1 MKKTYILDTN
11 VLLNDPN
18 CFFQFEDNDLIIP
31 FIVLEELD
39 NHKSRMDEV
48 GKNARVV
55 SRTLDDFRSKG
66 NLHEGVP
73 LPNGGTIKITSIS
86 KEIIEQLPFEIKELN
101 KPDNAIIAVAHD
113 LKFHKNAIIVS
124 KDVNVRVKCDALG
137 IAAEDYLSLR
147 VATEQDK
154 LYRGLVNIDVS
165 PEDIEKFYK
174 EGNLSLSGFELNE
187 KTCPNQFTVLKSYDG
202 KSAIGKIDNHGTIK
216 KFIEVPNAFGLI
228 PRNLEQKFSLNLL
241 FDDNIK
247 LVTMAGAAGCGKT
260 LLAIAAGLA
269 QTVESGKYSKLIV
282 SRPIQP
288 LGRDLGYLPGTMEEK
303 MAPWIAP
310 IMDNVQHLM
319 NNQKTTNSRVKKDES
334 YLSMLMTDKKIEIEA
349 ITYIRGR
356 SIPNAFIIIDEAQ
369 NLSMHEL
376 KTIITRAGD
385 NTKIVLTGDLQQIDV
400 SQLDMYTNGL
410 TYAIEKFKEYP
421 IAGHMTL
428 VKGER
433 SDLASLAAK
442 IL

>member
-55 SRTLDDFRSKG
+55 SRALDDFRSKG

-73 LPNGGTIKITSIS
+73 LPNGGTLKITSIS
-86 KEIIEQLPFEIKELN
+86 KEIIEQLPY
-101 KPDNAIIAVAHD
+101 AIIAVAHD
-113 LKFHKNAIIVS
+113 LKFDKNAIIVS

-154 LYRGLVNIDVS
+154 LYRGLINIDVS
-165 PEDIEKFYK
+165 PEDIETFYK
-174 EGNLSLSGFELNE
+174 EGNLPLLGFEINE
-187 KTCPNQFTVLKSYDG
+187 TIYSNQFVILKSYDG
-202 KSAIGKIDNHGTIK
+202 KSAIGKIDNNNVVK
-216 KFIEVPNAFGLI
+216 KFIEVPNAFGLV

-319 NNQKTTNSRVKKDES
+319 NNQKSVNSRVKKDES

-428 VKGER
+428 IKGER

>member
-39 NHKSRMDEV
+39 NHKSRMDEI

-55 SRTLDDFRSKG
+55 SRSLDDFRSKG
-66 NLHEGVP
+66 NLHQGVV
-73 LPNGGTIKITSIS
+73 LPSGGTIKIVPIS
-86 KEIIEQLPFEIKELN
+86 KDIIEQLPVEIKDLN
-101 KPDNAIIAVAHD
+101 KPDNAIIAVAYD
-113 LKFHKNAIIVS
+113 LKFNKNAIIVS

-137 IAAEDYLSLR
+137 VAAEDYLSLR

-154 LYRGLVNIDVS
+154 LYRGCITIDVT
-165 PEDIEKFYK
+165 PEDIDNFYSTGKF
-174 EGNLSLSGFELNE
+174 SLDGMKFDELICSNE
-187 KTCPNQFTVLKSYDG
+187 FAVLKSYDG
-202 KSAIGKIDNHGTIK
+202 KSAIGRIDNNNCVR
-216 KFIEVPNAFGLI
+216 KFNEIPNAFGLT

-247 LVTMAGAAGCGKT
+247 LVTMSGAAGCGKT
-260 LLAIAAGLA
+260 LLAIASGLA

-319 NNQKTTNSRVKKDES
+319 NSAKSANTRVKKDES
-334 YLSMLMTDKKIEIEA
+334 YLSMLMQDKKIEIEA

-410 TYAIEKFKEYP
+410 TYAIEKFKEYS

-428 VKGER
+428 TKGER
-433 SDLASLAAK
+433 SPLATLASQ

>member
-86 KEIIEQLPFEIKELN
+86 KEIIEQLPYEIKELN

-113 LKFHKNAIIVS
+113 LKFDNNAIVVS

-154 LYRGLVNIDVS
+154 LYRGLINIDVL
-165 PEDIEKFYK
+165 PEDIENFYK
-174 EGNLSLSGFELNE
+174 EGNLPLNNFEINE
-187 KTCPNQFTVLKSYDG
+187 STCPNQFVILKSYDG
-202 KSAIGKIDNHGTIK
+202 KSAIGKIDNNKTIK

-241 FDDNIK
+241 FDDNVK

-319 NNQKTTNSRVKKDES
+319 NNQKTLNSRVKKDES
-334 YLSMLMTDKKIEIEA
+334 YLSMLMSDKKIEIEA

>member
-1 MKKTYILDTN
+1 MKKIYILDTN

-18 CFFQFEDNDLIIP
+18 CFFQFDDNDLVIP

-39 NHKSRMDEV
+39 NHKSRMDEI
-48 GKNARVV
+48 GKNARVA
-55 SRTLDDFRSKG
+55 SRILDDFRSKG
-66 NLHEGVP
+66 NLHQGVN
-73 LPNGGTIKITSIS
+73 LPNGGTIKIVPIS
-86 KEIIEQLPFEIKELN
+86 KEIIDQLPFEIKDLN

-113 LKFHKNAIIVS
+113 LKFSNNAIIVS
-124 KDVNVRVKCDALG
+124 KDVNVRIKCDALG

-147 VATEQDK
+147 IATEQDK
-154 LYRGLVNIDVS
+154 LYHGSITIDVS
-165 PEDIEKFYK
+165 TDDIDNFYK
-174 EGNLSLSGFELNE
+174 SGKLSLDEIKINE
-187 KTCPNQFTVLKSYDG
+187 QICPNEFVILKSHDG
-202 KSAIGKIDNHGTIK
+202 KSAIGRVDNNKCIR
-216 KFIEVPNAFGLI
+216 KFTEVPNAFGLI

-241 FDDNIK
+241 FDDNIN
-247 LVTMAGAAGCGKT
+247 LVTMSGAAGCGKT

-288 LGRDLGYLPGTMEEK
+288 LGRDIGYLPGTLEEK

-319 NNQKTTNSRVKKDES
+319 NSAKTSNTRVKKDES
-334 YLSMLMTDKKIEIEA
+334 YLSMLMQDKKIEVEA

-428 VKGER
+428 TKGER
-433 SDLASLAAK
+433 SPLATLAAK

>member
-55 SRTLDDFRSKG
+55 SRTLDEFRSKG

-86 KEIIEQLPFEIKELN
+86 KEIIEQLPYEIKELN

-113 LKFHKNAIIVS
+113 LKFDKNAIIVS

-154 LYRGLVNIDVS
+154 LYRGLINIDVL
-165 PEDIEKFYK
+165 PENIENFYK
-174 EGNLSLSGFELNE
+174 EGNLSLSGIELSE
-187 KTCPNQFTVLKSYDG
+187 KVCPNQFVILKSYDG
-202 KSAIGKIDNHGTIK
+202 KSAIGKIDNNGVVK

-241 FDDNIK
+241 FDDNVK

-319 NNQKTTNSRVKKDES
+319 NNQKSVNSRVKKDES

>member
-66 NLHEGVP
+66 NLHLGVS
-73 LPNGGTIKITSIS
+73 LPNGGTIKIVPIS
-86 KEIIEQLPFEIKELN
+86 KEIIEQLPVEIKDLN
-101 KPDNAIIAVAHD
+101 KPDNAIIAVAYD
-113 LKFHKNAIIVS
+113 LKFNKNAIIIS

-137 IAAEDYLSLR
+137 VAAEDYLSLR

-154 LYRGLVNIDVS
+154 LYRGSLIVDTT
-165 PEDIEKFYK
+165 PEDIDTFYSSGRFSLEGLKFD
-174 EGNLSLSGFELNE
+174 EVV
-187 KTCPNQFTVLKSYDG
+187 CPNQFAILKSYDG
-202 KSAIGKIDNHGTIK
+202 KSAIGKIDNNNCVR
-216 KFIEVPNAFGLI
+216 KFVEIPNAFGLT

-260 LLAIAAGLA
+260 LLAIASGLA
-269 QTVESGKYSKLIV
+269 QTIESGKYSKLIV

-319 NNQKTTNSRVKKDES
+319 NSAKSANSRVKKDES
-334 YLSMLMTDKKIEIEA
+334 YLSMLMQDKKIEIEA

-421 IAGHMTL
+421 IAGHVTL
-428 VKGER
+428 TKGER
-433 SDLASLAAK
+433 SPLATLASQ

>member
-39 NHKSRMDEV
+39 NHKVRMDEV

-55 SRTLDDFRSKG
+55 SRTLDDFRNKG
-66 NLHEGVP
+66 NLHEGVS
-73 LPNGGTIKITSIS
+73 LPNGGTIKIVAIS
-86 KEIIEQLPFEIKELN
+86 SEIIEQLPHEIKDLN

-113 LKFHKNAIIVS
+113 LKFHNNAIVVS

-147 VATEQDK
+147 IATEQDK
-154 LYRGLVNIDVS
+154 LYRGLITIDVN
-165 PEDIEKFYK
+165 PDDIDNFYSSGKF
-174 EGNLSLSGFELNE
+174 SLENIKVDEQICSNE
-187 KTCPNQFTVLKSYDG
+187 FVILKSYDG
-202 KSAIGKIDNHGTIK
+202 KSAIGRVDTQNQVR
-216 KFIEVPNAFGLI
+216 KFNEIPNAFGLT
-228 PRNLEQKFSLNLL
+228 PRNLEQKMSLNLL

-247 LVTMAGAAGCGKT
+247 LVTMSGAAGCGKT

-319 NNQKTTNSRVKKDES
+319 NNSKSTNSRIKKDES

-428 VKGER
+428 VRGER
-433 SDLASLAAK
+433 SDLATLASK